1 MIHYGFDV
9 QVAALALLW
18 TGAVGLF
25 LALLAFLLGSR
36 FRLMP

>member
-9 QVAALALLW
+9 QVAALSLIW
-18 TGAVGLF
+18 TASVGLF
-25 LALLAFLLGSR
+25 LLILAFLLGSR